1 MEALITIGLIVL
13 VVVWLIKSVG
23 RDKKQPPTS
32 PVTDDPKKQKA
43 DEIVT
48 VILPTINNDK

>member
-32 PVTDDPKKQKA
+32 PVTDNPKKQQA

-48 VILPTINNDK
+48 VILPTIDNDK